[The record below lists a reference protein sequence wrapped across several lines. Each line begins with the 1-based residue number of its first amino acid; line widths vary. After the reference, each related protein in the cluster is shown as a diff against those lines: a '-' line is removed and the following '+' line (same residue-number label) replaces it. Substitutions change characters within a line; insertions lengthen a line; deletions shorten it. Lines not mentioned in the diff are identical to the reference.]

1 MGSMVGPMFDGRIYR
16 AAFVPFLFVLV
27 IAGFSLSGQATPL
40 GSTLAPDAF
49 NGPRAFAGL
58 QALVKR
64 FPDRQPGSAGDNELA
79 AYIAAQLRGLGST
92 SGTTGSGPSTPASGE
107 STSGTSSAA
116 AGGGFQVSTRQI
128 QAATIEGTRT
138 LTTVIAERPGST
150 GLSPIV
156 IVAHRDAPASGSA
169 AQLSGTAAL
178 IELASVF
185 SESETRRT
193 IVLVSTSGGSGGY
206 AGAADFAKHGS
217 QSPDA
222 AIVLGDL
229 AGSVV
234 HKPFVLP
241 FSSKPQIA
249 PEVLQRT
256 LDGAISQDV
265 GTDSGAPGLASQLAH
280 LALPL
285 TTGEEAPLNSA
296 GTPAV
301 LVQVSGERGPSAG
314 EKVSA
319 NRLQNF
325 GKAVLS
331 SIYALDEA
339 PNIAPSFTARVSLG
353 HKLLPG
359 WAVRLLALALLLPP
373 LLVGVDALARL
384 RRRREPMRHWLVWT
398 LSGALPFLASALFA
412 ILLGALGIVAA
423 PASQLSAGALSADG
437 STLAATLAT
446 AFVLVLALLAW
457 PALARRLALPLRP
470 NADGAALTVL
480 LVLLAVALL
489 TWIVNPFACL
499 LLIPAVHLWLLAMG
513 PGRRAEPQARVL
525 AYGAIALAA
534 LPLLLLAIAYAREL
548 GLGVGGLAESA
559 VLALAGGQIGPL
571 SVLLWSV
578 ALGCLFA
585 ALLLA
590 PAVETIAAPGT
601 GGWPEIATRGPSSY
615 AGPGSLGGTESA
627 LRR

>member
-1 MGSMVGPMFDGRIYR
+1 MFDGRIYR

-27 IAGFSLSGQATPL
+27 LAGFSLSGQAAPL
-40 GSTLAPDAF
+40 SSTLAPDAF

-58 QALVKR
+58 QELVKR
-64 FPDRQPGSAGDNELA
+64 FPDRRPGGVEDNELA
-79 AYIAAQLRGLGST
+79 AYIAAQLRGLG
-92 SGTTGSGPSTPASGE
+92 GA
-107 STSGTSSAA
+107 AA
-116 AGGGFQVSTRQI
+116 AGFQVATSQI
-128 QAATIEGTRT
+128 RAATIEGKRT
-138 LTTVIAERPGST
+138 LTTVVAERPGST

-156 IVAHRDAPASGSA
+156 IVAHRDSQGSGSA
-169 AQLSGTAAL
+169 AQLSGTAVL
-178 IELASVF
+178 LELARVF

-193 IVLVSTSGGSGGY
+193 IVLASTSGGSEGY
-206 AGAADFAKHGS
+206 AGVTDFADHDS
-217 QSPDA
+217 PPPDA

-241 FSSKPQIA
+241 FSSIAEIA
-249 PEVLQRT
+249 PETLQRT

-265 GTDSGAPGLASQLAH
+265 GTVSGAPGLASQLAH

-285 TTGEEAPLNSA
+285 STGEESPLNA
-296 GTPAV
+296 QGTPAV
-301 LVQVSGERGPSAG
+301 LVQVSGERGPSVQ

-339 PNIAPSFTARVSLG
+339 PNIAPSFAARVALG

-373 LLVGVDALARL
+373 LFVGIDALARL
-384 RRRREPMRHWLVWT
+384 RRRREPVRRWLLWT
-398 LSGALPFLASALFA
+398 LTGAVQFLVAALFA
-412 ILLGALGIVAA
+412 IVLGALGIVSA
-423 PASQLSAGALSADG
+423 PVGQLSAGALSADG
-437 STLAATLAT
+437 SIATATLAST
-446 AFVLVLALLAW
+446 FVLVLALLAW
-457 PALARRLALPLRP
+457 PALARRLVLPLRP
-470 NADGAALTVL
+470 GADGAALAVL

-489 TWIVNPFACL
+489 TWIYNPFACL
-499 LLIPAVHLWLLAMG
+499 LLIPALHLWLLALG

-525 AYGAIALAA
+525 AYGAIALGA
-534 LPLLLLAIAYAREL
+534 LPLLLLAVAYAREL
-548 GLGVGGLAESA
+548 GLGIGGLAESA
-559 VLALAGGQIGPL
+559 VLALAGGQLGPL
-571 SVLLWSV
+571 SVLLWSA

-585 ALLLA
+585 VLLLA
-590 PAVETIAAPGT
+590 PAADPVIAPGDEA
-601 GGWPEIATRGPSSY
+601 WPELATRGPASY